1 MLDKHICWVFT
12 GKCSPCTGQKYSHQY
27 HEQAE
32 TKCFVWLWRQSVLW
46 VLKQVE
52 ALAEQ
57 DCFWCWSSA
66 SKTVNAHCHTRRCM
80 YHMLEC
86 RSENC
91 KLSSFM
97 PAPLPP
103 PHLRWNLEG
112 SVFSYSSSHVWSP
125 HFPLNGIRLDQ
136 STWLVPVFIVSSTVV
151 MLSLIHIS
159 EPTRR

>member
-1 MLDKHICWVFT
+1 MNRLKPSALCDF
-12 GKCSPCTGQKYSHQY
+12 GDNLYSGSWS
-27 HEQAE
+27 
-32 TKCFVWLWRQSVLW
+32 KWNLL
-46 VLKQVE
+46 E

-91 KLSSFM
+91 KLSCFM

-112 SVFSYSSSHVWSP
+112 SDFSYSSSHVWSP

-136 STWLVPVFIVSSTVV
+136 SAWLVPVFIVSSTVV
-151 MLSLIHIS
+151 MDIHIYLRFVRHS
-159 EPTRR
+159 TEYAAVN